1 MEYNQPSEIVKDL
14 SFGIDAREKI
24 MHGVDKLTSA
34 VKSTL
39 GASGKCVIYED
50 ALGKPVI
57 TKDGV
62 TVAESVVLYDPVENI
77 GATLIKEAARN
88 TVKEA
93 GDGTTTATVLAH
105 SLLHLANNKKYAQ
118 TVRPIKEGILSGMNK
133 VIGYLDKNAVEVKN
147 DMLESVAEISCNNDK
162 ALGKVI
168 SQAYSKVGKDGV
180 VLMEESETHDTYV
193 KFVEGTRIDC
203 GLKSPH
209 FITDKDKGKAE
220 LDNPYVLIVSS
231 PIPNIRKIQSV
242 LEFVI
247 KQKRSL
253 LIVAGVEQQPLAA
266 LLANKVKGN
275 IKVNVVDL
283 PGFGPTKQDTI
294 EDLAILT
301 GAKVINEELGDDLDL
316 IEPSVLGE
324 AIKTITDDNH
334 TVLQTPD
341 LVHVSFVDRVKEIK
355 EKVKKEKN
363 PFFKKKLQER
373 LAMLNGKVAMI
384 KVGAGSKIEMKEKK
398 DRVEDALHAT
408 RAALDEGIVPGGGI
422 ALMTCFNDNVVDE
435 AFENNDQI
443 EGYRV
448 VMEAIREPFAKIM
461 NNAGLDEAAI
471 WRQIHEFDGMS
482 DERTVKFTTGFDART
497 ETVVDMMKSG
507 IIDPVKVTRVA
518 LEKAVSVAGTIL
530 TTECIIINEHKDEDE
545 ATQQMVGG
553 FGMM

>member
-1 MEYNQPSEIVKDL
+1 MEYNNPSEIVKDL
-14 SFGIDAREKI
+14 SFGKDAREKI
-24 MHGVDKLTSA
+24 MSGVDKLTSA

-77 GATLIKEAARN
+77 GATLIKEAAKN

-105 SLLHLANNKKYAQ
+105 SLLHLANDKKYAQ
-118 TVRPIKEGILSGMNK
+118 TVRPIKEGIVSGMNK
-133 VIGYLDKNAVEVKN
+133 VIEYLDKNAVQVKD

-162 ALGKVI
+162 ALGKII
-168 SQAYSKVGKDGV
+168 SQAYSKVGKDGI

-193 KFVEGTRIDC
+193 KFVEGTRINC
-203 GLKSPH
+203 GLKSPY

-220 LDNPYVLIVSS
+220 LENPYVLIVSS
-231 PIPNIRKIQSV
+231 PIPNIRKIQNV

-253 LIVAGVEQQPLAA
+253 LIVAGVEQQPMAA

-334 TVLQTPD
+334 TVLQTPN
-341 LVHVSFVDRVKEIK
+341 LVHTSFVDRVKGIE
-355 EKVKKEKN
+355 EKIKKEKN

-384 KVGAGSKIEMKEKK
+384 KVGAGSKVEMKEKK
-398 DRVEDALHAT
+398 DRVEDAIYAT
-408 RAALDEGIVPGGGI
+408 KAALQEGIVAGGGV
-422 ALMTCFNDNVVDE
+422 ALLDASFAIVPENEGEVILLESIKSPYATILDNAALEYKEYSKSGIGIDVVS
-435 AFENNDQI
+435 NT
-443 EGYRV
+443 
-448 VMEAIREPFAKIM
+448 K
-461 NNAGLDEAAI
+461 
-471 WRQIHEFDGMS
+471 
-482 DERTVKFTTGFDART
+482 
-497 ETVVDMMKSG
+497 VDMIKEG
-507 IIDPVKVTRVA
+507 IIDPVLVTKTA
-518 LEKAVSVAGTIL
+518 LKNAVSVVNTIFSAD
-530 TTECIIINEHKDEDE
+530 CVINNVRVNNESS
-545 ATQQMVGG
+545 
-553 FGMM
+553 